1 MPATLTAPRTAP
13 KQTALRTLRHAIE
26 PGSDACIAA
35 LESLGRKA
43 GIEAHACR
51 LRYYGAEWIEAG
63 TDRAWR
69 SRDAVRAVRELQ
81 WQICRELTDDER
93 GAFVVAMIDLMH
105 DLV

>member
-1 MPATLTAPRTAP
+1 MPATLTAP
-13 KQTALRTLRHAIE
+13 KQTALRTLRHAAE
-26 PGSDACIAA
+26 PGSFDCLTI

-43 GIEAHACR
+43 GIEAHGCR
-51 LRYYGAEWIEAG
+51 MRYYGPAWIEAG
-63 TDRAWR
+63 TDPEWR

-81 WQICRELTDDER
+81 WSICRELTPEEN